1 MHLGFHE
8 RFVRTRGRQSPPTR
22 RGTGA
27 GNLLITQPRAHSMS
41 DMPIR
46 ERRRGERVIIRIPVI
61 LYGLTKDNRHISEEA
76 ETVAIS
82 RTGALVRSRS
92 SFKTGGVI
100 EVTNSFSK
108 QADKFRVVW

>member
-1 MHLGFHE
+1 
-8 RFVRTRGRQSPPTR
+8 
-22 RGTGA
+22 
-27 GNLLITQPRAHSMS
+27 MS
-41 DMPIR
+41 ETPIR
-46 ERRRGERVIIRIPVI
+46 ERRRGERVMLRIPVI

-92 SFKTGGVI
+92 PFKTGGVI

-108 QADKFRVVW
+108 QADKFRVVWASDAPRQGCFDLGVEMLSPRDDFWGLSFPAGASAKP

>member
-1 MHLGFHE
+1 
-8 RFVRTRGRQSPPTR
+8 
-22 RGTGA
+22 
-27 GNLLITQPRAHSMS
+27 MS

-46 ERRRGERVIIRIPVI
+46 ERRRGERVIIRIPVT

-92 SFKTGGVI
+92 QFKTGGVI
-100 EVTNSFSK
+100 EITNSFSK
-108 QADKFRVVW
+108 QADKFKVVWASDAQRQGSYDLGVEMLTPREEFWGLSFPAASAKS